1 MCEICTYKWLT
12 QASFKLLSAKRGRY
26 LIAAPRAGESGN
38 MHGVFVGF
46 ERVRV
51 SVVNA
56 AIIIDRLE
64 DCDASC

>member
-1 MCEICTYKWLT
+1 M
-12 QASFKLLSAKRGRY
+12 
-26 LIAAPRAGESGN
+26 AAPRAGESGN